1 MRAAAVPTCKPASS
15 TARVQLC
22 GRPICKIT
30 RFSSRPAIAQTTG
43 ARRPAP
49 IIWRRFGPEC
59 LRRLRLSESSGVDRF
74 LRAISKADPSVFE
87 SFPGVEQAV
96 GGVLTDQNGRFVRY
110 EVRINQDPQRVRIDR
125 RGRVQGGLEGLG
137 RERRAE
143 PVLIGSRRSC
153 TTKAA
158 AAPSR

>member
-1 MRAAAVPTCKPASS
+1 
-15 TARVQLC
+15 LC

-110 EVRINQDPQRVRIDR
+110 EVRINQDEYNYLIKNELWSKDGQAKFTP
-125 RGRVQGGLEGLG
+125 
-137 RERRAE
+137 
-143 PVLIGSRRSC
+143 PVSFPDGPSEYGSIGAVEF
-153 TTKAA
+153 KAA
-158 AAPSR
+158 WKVLGENDEPNRFL